1 MNKKNVVVIEKR
13 DEWSAFGEF
22 LAGIF
27 AKYADEVGLDDLPDP
42 DVFFARKYIK
52 DAYKAYMSHVNKKY
66 SEKAME
72 SIEYVYVG

>member
-1 MNKKNVVVIEKR
+1 MNKKNTVDIEER

-27 AKYADEVGLDDLPDP
+27 AKYSDEVGLDDLPDSE
-42 DVFFARKYIK
+42 VFFTRKYIK

-72 SIEYVYVG
+72 SIEYVFVG

>member
-1 MNKKNVVVIEKR
+1 MKQKKVVVVEKR

-27 AKYADEVGLDDLPDP
+27 AKYSDEVGLDDLPDP

-72 SIEYVYVG
+72 SIEYVFVG